1 MTTDEK
7 PNVVQLTYK
16 EIFKINPL
24 STQFSCEE
32 NKRVLM
38 NPAYR
43 RLFLVI
49 RPTSMKGPYE
59 IVTCSI
65 IRKEEVIDFI
75 CERFPEEKA
84 DEIFD
89 LVLIQGFYAVN
100 NGVRT
105 FMHTGLHWLNAE
117 GVCGTYGY
125 DREDIPEDVLENMG
139 IHTKDTFYSFMA
151 IQHIMLN
158 ESDCFQVR
166 KEYRKELKNGSKSRK
181 LQGPFSKP
189 GKVRLLTLKAD
200 ADSTLERMTR
210 EYKDYVRHCPA
221 WGVRG
226 HYRHMKS
233 GKIVYVKPH
242 VKGQRKD
249 LYVGRIY
256 ELIQEE

>member
-24 STQFSCEE
+24 STQFSHEDY
-32 NKRVLM
+32 KRVLM

-43 RLFLVI
+43 RLLLEI
-49 RPTSMKGPYE
+49 KPTSMKGPYE

-65 IRKEEVIDFI
+65 IRKEEVIDYI
-75 CERFPEEKA
+75 CERFPEEKTG
-84 DEIFD
+84 DVFE
-89 LVLIQGFYAVN
+89 LVLLQGFYAVN

-105 FMHTGLHWLNAE
+105 FMHTGLHWLNSE

-125 DREDIPEDVLENMG
+125 ERDDIPDEVHKHMS
-139 IHTKDTFYSFMA
+139 IHTQDTFYAFMG
-151 IQHIMLN
+151 IQQIMLN
-158 ESDCFQVR
+158 ENEFFQVR
-166 KEYRKELKNGSKSRK
+166 KEYRKELKPDQKNRV

-189 GKVRLLTLKAD
+189 GKVRLLTVKPD
-200 ADSTLERMTR
+200 FDEVMEKMTR
-210 EYKDYVRHCPA
+210 EYKEYVRHCPA

-233 GKIVYVKPH
+233 GKTVYVKPH
-242 VKGQRKD
+242 VKGQRRD